1 MANRNKPKVKL
12 RLRKSGPLVKI
23 ALIAVLVISIV
34 ALLLI
39 RSALLDTRKE
49 TDELRS
55 QAAQLELD
63 IDKLRQDI
71 RSLGTVE
78 GIIRLAWE
86 KLGLVMPGTVVIS
99 PEN

>member
-12 RLRKSGPLVKI
+12 RLRKSSPLVKI
-23 ALIAVLVISIV
+23 ALIAVVVISIV
-34 ALLLI
+34 ALLMI
-39 RSALLDTRKE
+39 RSALLDTKKE
-49 TDELRS
+49 TDDLRA
-55 QAAQLELD
+55 QAAQVELD

-71 RSLGTVE
+71 EALGTVE

-86 KLGLVMPGTVVIS
+86 KLGLVMPGTVVVS

>member
-1 MANRNKPKVKL
+1 MANRNKTKVKL

-23 ALIAVLVISIV
+23 ALIAVVVISIV

-39 RSALLDTRKE
+39 RSALLDTQKE
-49 TDELRS
+49 TDDLRD
-55 QAAQLELD
+55 QAAQLEID
-63 IDKLRQDI
+63 IHKLRQDI
-71 RSLGTVE
+71 RELATVE
-78 GIIRLAWE
+78 GIIRLARE